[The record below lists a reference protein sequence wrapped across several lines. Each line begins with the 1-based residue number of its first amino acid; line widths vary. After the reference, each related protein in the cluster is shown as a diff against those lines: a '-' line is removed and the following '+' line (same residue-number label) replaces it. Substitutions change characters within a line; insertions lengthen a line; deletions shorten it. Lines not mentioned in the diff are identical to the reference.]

1 MPQSNEDWV
10 SSGPRD
16 DRESLGCW
24 GVLSK
29 CMFLRRTMSRK
40 SMSEMLLLV
49 LLVVYVSALFRC
61 RQPVWR
67 TIDAAPILRGVC
79 WVRLP
84 DVSLV

>member
-1 MPQSNEDWV
+1 
-10 SSGPRD
+10 
-16 DRESLGCW
+16 
-24 GVLSK
+24 
-29 CMFLRRTMSRK
+29 
-40 SMSEMLLLV
+40 MSEMLLLV